1 MTAVDGAVP
10 AEVLAVL
17 DDFQGMVSADGARLD
32 LLSADDAGLVLD
44 LVLVDAGC
52 AECVMPREHLE
63 GILRDQLKDALA
75 SPPAITIRDP
85 RETA

>member
-1 MTAVDGAVP
+1 VTSPVSVP
-10 AEVLAVL
+10 GEILAVL
-17 DDFQGMVSADGARLD
+17 DDFQEMVSADGARLD
-32 LLSADDAGLVLD
+32 LMRSDETGLLLD

-63 GILRDQLKDALA
+63 GILRNQLKDAVA
-75 SPPAITIRDP
+75 SPPEITIRDP